1 MKIIHQMYV
10 ALKTSTMLR
19 SAVLTNKKVKFC
31 FKIFYVSNNILV
43 LVLLRY
49 FLSSQQRFCTVID
62 EGLHLSPVLSDTNVS
77 SPSSGKVELFLQQ
90 AFGQICSTYFTEKE
104 ANVTCRQLGF
114 SGGVPMVYGAA
125 ETLPFLLTGLHC
137 SGDED
142 KISDCYKETQICYS
156 NQRAGVLC
164 YNTTG
169 TCSCICCNQPCS
181 YLRIIYFLVIII
193 YM

>member
-1 MKIIHQMYV
+1 
-10 ALKTSTMLR
+10 
-19 SAVLTNKKVKFC
+19 
-31 FKIFYVSNNILV
+31 
-43 LVLLRY
+43 
-49 FLSSQQRFCTVID
+49 
-62 EGLHLSPVLSDTNVS
+62 
-77 SPSSGKVELFLQQ
+77 
-90 AFGQICSTYFTEKE
+90 
-104 ANVTCRQLGF
+104 
-114 SGGVPMVYGAA
+114 MVYGAA

-169 TCSCICCNQPCS
+169 SCICCNQVCS
-181 YLRIIYFLVIII
+181 YMYLRNIFLPVIII

>member
-1 MKIIHQMYV
+1 M
-10 ALKTSTMLR
+10 
-19 SAVLTNKKVKFC
+19 
-31 FKIFYVSNNILV
+31 
-43 LVLLRY
+43 
-49 FLSSQQRFCTVID
+49 
-62 EGLHLSPVLSDTNVS
+62 SPIQSDTKVS
-77 SPSSGKVELFLQQ
+77 SPSSGRVELFLQQ

-114 SGGVPMVYGAA
+114 SGGVPMVFGAA

-137 SGDED
+137 NGDED

-169 TCSCICCNQPCS
+169 TGSFVFVVIK
-181 YLRIIYFLVIII
+181 LVRIFELYIFPNN
-193 YM
+193 

>member
-1 MKIIHQMYV
+1 
-10 ALKTSTMLR
+10 
-19 SAVLTNKKVKFC
+19 
-31 FKIFYVSNNILV
+31 
-43 LVLLRY
+43 
-49 FLSSQQRFCTVID
+49 
-62 EGLHLSPVLSDTNVS
+62 
-77 SPSSGKVELFLQQ
+77 
-90 AFGQICSTYFTEKE
+90 
-104 ANVTCRQLGF
+104 
-114 SGGVPMVYGAA
+114 MVYGAA

-181 YLRIIYFLVIII
+181 YLRIIYMYLLVIII